1 MYDNYLSHHGI
12 KGQRWGFRRDL
23 TKSASEG
30 ASRAAN
36 IAERSGKNAKTRAIQ
51 KMDVSQM
58 TDTELQKAINRMN
71 LERNYKT
78 LSSEKIGS
86 GRKMLSSYLQ
96 TAGDVLAVG
105 SSAAS
110 IALAIHELKK
120 LK

>member
-1 MYDNYLSHHGI
+1 MYDNYLFHHGI
-12 KGQRWGFRRDL
+12 KGQKWGVRRDL
-23 TKSASEG
+23 AKSASEG

-51 KMDVSQM
+51 KMDVSKM
-58 TDTELQKAINRMN
+58 TDAELQKAINRMN

-96 TAGDVLAVG
+96 TVGDVLAVG
-105 SSAAS
+105 SSAAA
-110 IALAIHELKK
+110 IELAIKQLKG
-120 LK
+120 